1 MSIRSTIE
9 AVQDG
14 CQRYDAVCKEIL
26 NCRQILAGIMKGA
39 LEEYRNCSIAD
50 IVNRYIE
57 PETVSLSEPVYRN
70 QARVMGTGVED
81 STITEGKV
89 IYDVIFRA
97 RYPGCSGREL
107 GLRINVEAQN
117 DYNPGYP
124 ISSRAVFYCARALS
138 AEPGYIS
145 EKMDYR
151 KLEKVYSIWIC
162 TGEGI
167 PKSKQFSVSL
177 YRMDKHDIM

>member
-9 AVQDG
+9 LAQDG

-26 NCRQILAGIMKGA
+26 SHRQILANIMRGT
-39 LEEYRNCSIAD
+39 LEEYRDCSIAD

-57 PETVSLSEPVYRN
+57 PESVSLSEPVYRN
-70 QARVMGTGVED
+70 QAKILGTGGED

-89 IYDVIFRA
+89 VYDVIFRA
-97 RYPGCSGREL
+97 KYPGRFGGEL

-117 DYNPGYP
+117 DYNPGYK

-138 AEPGYIS
+138 AEPGYVS

-162 TGEGI
+162 MGSGI
-167 PKSKQFSVSL
+167 PKSKQFTVSL